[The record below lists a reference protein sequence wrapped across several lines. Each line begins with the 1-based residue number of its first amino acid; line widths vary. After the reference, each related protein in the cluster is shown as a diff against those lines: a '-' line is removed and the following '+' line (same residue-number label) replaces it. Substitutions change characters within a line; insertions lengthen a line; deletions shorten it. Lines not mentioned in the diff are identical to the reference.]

1 MLTVQTSNAPKGS
14 ATQKGV
20 QFLKPEHVRAKS
32 LVFTVAKVTTDKPDN
47 FGNPYVVYFTCNGQ
61 RYSKG
66 YSPTSTGLAELVSV
80 MGTPDETKWAKK
92 TVLIGASSSEDTGE
106 RLTYSAVK

>member
-14 ATQKGV
+14 ATQRGV
-20 QFLKPEHVRAKS
+20 QFLKPEHVRNKA

-47 FGNPYVVYFTCNGQ
+47 FNNPYVVYFAQGGA

-66 YSPTSTGLAELVSV
+66 YSPTSTGLAELVAV
-80 MGTPDETKWAKK
+80 MGTADESKWAKK
-92 TVLIGASSSEDTGE
+92 NVLIGASSSEDQGE
-106 RLTYSAVK
+106 RLTYSVAK